1 MSGLVIG
8 VDEVGMGPWA
18 GPMLVCAFAAP
29 SESWTLEGIGDSKDL
44 SEKELVV
51 LSKTLMREHPNAFE
65 VVWVSAEEIDT
76 YGLGPMHLGAME
88 RAVLQLIE
96 RVGIPDRVIVD
107 GVKNPLLGA
116 ECYAEA
122 DATFPAVSAASII
135 AKVARDE
142 YMVRQSLEYPGY
154 GFERHVGY
162 GTALHRAGLLAHGV
176 CPLHRR
182 SVKTIK
188 KLLAKEVPCLA
199 PGS

>member
-29 SESWTLEGIGDSKDL
+29 DESWTLAGIGDSKKLTDR
-44 SEKELVV
+44 ELVV
-51 LSKTLMREHPNAFE
+51 LSKTLMREHSKSFE
-65 VVWVSAEEIDT
+65 LVWVTAEEIDT

-88 RAVLQLIE
+88 RAIFQLIE
-96 RVGIPDRVIVD
+96 RVGVPSRLIVD
-107 GVKNPLLGA
+107 GVKQPTFGA
-116 ECYAEA
+116 ECYPEA
-122 DATFPAVSAASII
+122 DADFPAVSAASII
-135 AKVARDE
+135 AKVTRDE

-162 GTALHRAGLLAHGV
+162 GTPLHREKLLAHGV

-188 KLLAKEVPCLA
+188 KLLAREVPCLA

>member
-8 VDEVGMGPWA
+8 VDEVGMGTWA

-29 SESWTLEGIGDSKDL
+29 NESWTLPGIGDSKEL

-51 LSKTLMREHPNAFE
+51 LSKTLMREFPKSFE
-65 VVWVSAEEIDT
+65 LVWVSAEEIDT

-88 RAVLQLIE
+88 RAIFQLID
-96 RVGIPDRVIVD
+96 RVGVPDRVIVD
-107 GVKNPLLGA
+107 GVKCPTLGA
-116 ECYAEA
+116 ECHAGA
-122 DATFPAVSAASII
+122 DANFPAVSAASII
-135 AKVARDE
+135 AKVVRDE

-162 GTALHRAGLLAHGV
+162 GTALHRAALIERGV

-188 KLLAKEVPCLA
+188 KLLAREVPCLA